1 MKKAFVLGG
10 FFVTL
15 LSVALLGGCPP
26 LDDNGFDDDGT
37 GDNGLND
44 GAGDNGAD
52 DNGVENGGGN
62 GSTDDLVAGQT
73 LYDNRCAACHSL
85 GTYDTTGAANLSG
98 KAGQFEAT
106 LAPGQ
111 VGITLT
117 AQSVRTSP
125 RSPPST
131 GPPWR

>member
-26 LDDNGFDDDGT
+26 LDDNGFDDDG
-37 GDNGLND
+37 
-44 GAGDNGAD
+44 ASDNGAD
-52 DNGVENGGGN
+52 DNGGDNGGENGGGN
-62 GSTDDLVAGQT
+62 GSTADLVAGQT
-73 LYDNRCAACHSL
+73 LYDNRCATCHSL

-106 LAPGQ
+106 LAAGH

-117 AQSVRTSP
+117 PTERANLAAFAAQY
-125 RSPPST
+125 
-131 GPPWR
+131 